1 MAFCPK
7 CGAQL
12 NEGARFCTTCGSQLG
27 AEPNSTGT
35 EPQQPAQQQVPQQ
48 PTQPV
53 QQQVPQPAQQS
64 YGQANGGQDY
74 TVLGGWLLFFV
85 ICWGLSALVGIV
97 NLMRYLS
104 IFSMPGMGRIVPE
117 FGSIVAR
124 LVSIGV
130 SIGMVVLVV
139 KRVPTFMRIYQI
151 LIIVNL
157 GVQLIWGI
165 VNAVKA
171 QTYGY
176 VVVGSTIGT
185 VVGGVV
191 GLALMTMYFCKSVRV
206 RTYMGSTEYLDTA
219 LFKVGA

>member
-12 NEGARFCTTCGSQLG
+12 NDGAKFCTSCGSSLD
-27 AEPNSTGT
+27 AAPNSAGT
-35 EPQQPAQQQVPQQ
+35 QPQQSAQPAQQQVPQQ
-48 PTQPV
+48 PV
-53 QQQVPQPAQQS
+53 QQS
-64 YGQANGGQDY
+64 YGQANAGQDY

-85 ICWGLSALVGIV
+85 ICWGLSALVGVV

-104 IFSMPGMGRIVPE
+104 IFAMPGMGRIVPE
-117 FGSIVAR
+117 AGSIIAR

-130 SIGMVVLVV
+130 SIAMVVLVV
-139 KRVPTFMRIYQI
+139 KRVPTFLRIYQI

-157 GVQLIWGI
+157 GVELIWGI

-185 VVGGVV
+185 VVGSVV

-206 RTYMGSTEYLDTA
+206 RTYMGSTQYLDTA
-219 LFKVGA
+219 LFKIGA